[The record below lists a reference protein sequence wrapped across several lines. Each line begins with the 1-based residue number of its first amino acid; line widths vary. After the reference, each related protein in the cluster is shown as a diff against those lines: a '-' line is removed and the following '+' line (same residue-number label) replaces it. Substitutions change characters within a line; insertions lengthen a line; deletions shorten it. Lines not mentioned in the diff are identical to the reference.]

1 ERQQYLDF
9 ACLRRFRQSVLCL
22 AEAASAPALVPE
34 RAALMHVAASHS
46 LLGAA
51 ERGKPL
57 FNPGRASMDPIEQQK
72 LAAVLARLVE
82 IAPRAVPAAELE
94 SLANRVAAGRG
105 AAPRSFAA
113 LLVDACC
120 ADEILLSISP
130 PQIAA
135 IAAERPL
142 ASPIVRWQARRGVK

>member
-1 ERQQYLDF
+1 
-9 ACLRRFRQSVLCL
+9 
-22 AEAASAPALVPE
+22 
-34 RAALMHVAASHS
+34 
-46 LLGAA
+46 
-51 ERGKPL
+51 
-57 FNPGRASMDPIEQQK
+57 
-72 LAAVLARLVE
+72 
-82 IAPRAVPAAELE
+82 VPAAELE

-142 ASPIVRWQARRGVK
+142 ASPIVRWQARRGVKFTNLWHEALEIPDVPARTLLALLDGTRDRAELDAASGAALSVSDPMQRRHRVDGYVRQFGRLGLLIR